1 MPACVTIGNFDG
13 VHLGHQSLI
22 SLARQIAA
30 NEELD
35 FFLITFW
42 PHPRE
47 VVKNAVAHRSLLGR
61 VEKKRIL
68 KLAGVERI
76 IELPFT
82 HELAAQS
89 AAEFVARELIPL
101 DIAKLVIGH
110 DFSLGHE
117 REGNAARLSEIGR
130 ISGFDVVQAPAFSI
144 GGVSVSSTLV
154 RDAIQA
160 GDVARAAS
168 FLGRRHF
175 VNGKVAHGYGRGGE
189 LGFPT
194 ANLAEPDAL
203 LPGNG
208 VYATLASIDGKTFN
222 SVTNIGYNPTFGNA
236 SLSVETFFLDANLD
250 LYGKGLRLEF
260 VELLRQERKFA
271 SASDLAGQIARDV
284 DAARAI
290 LPCS

>member
-30 NEELD
+30 KEDLD

-47 VVKNAVAHRSLLGR
+47 VLKKGFTRSPLQSR
-61 VEKKRIL
+61 VEKQRNL
-68 KLAGVERI
+68 RLAGAERI

-82 HELAAQS
+82 PELAAQS
-89 AAEFVARELIPL
+89 SEEFVVGELLPMGIS
-101 DIAKLVIGH
+101 KLVIGH
-110 DFSLGHE
+110 DFSLGH
-117 REGNAARLSEIGR
+117 RRDGNAARLSELGLR
-130 ISGFDVVQAPAFSI
+130 FGFEVVQAPAFSVDGI
-144 GGVSVSSTLV
+144 PVSSTRL
-154 RDAIQA
+154 RKAIQA
-160 GDVARAAS
+160 GEVKKAAS

-175 VNGKVAHGYGRGGE
+175 VNGRIAHGYGRGRE

-194 ANLAEPDAL
+194 ANLVDTDAL

-208 VYATLASIDGKTFN
+208 VYATVASLNGKHFR
-222 SVTNIGYNPTFGNA
+222 SVTNIGFNPTFGNA
-236 SLSVETFFLDANLD
+236 SLSIETFFLDANLD
-250 LYGKGLRLEF
+250 LYGNNLRLEF

-271 SASDLAGQIARDV
+271 SAADLAAQIGQDVNQARS
-284 DAARAI
+284 I
-290 LPCS
+290 LQDF